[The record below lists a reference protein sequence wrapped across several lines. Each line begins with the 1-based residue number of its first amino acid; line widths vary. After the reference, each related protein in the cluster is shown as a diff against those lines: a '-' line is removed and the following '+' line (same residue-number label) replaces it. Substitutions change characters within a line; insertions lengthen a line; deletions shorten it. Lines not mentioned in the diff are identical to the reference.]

1 MKFDLKIGA
10 VTSPNELQLV
20 FREDFMKRI
29 LGVNYD
35 AFGDC
40 IEKKAKKVFSEF
52 GRDFKNE
59 FEIPRYDCLKAKDF
73 NEAMKFTKNWYPSFV
88 LQREIQNINAQT
100 RLDFEDR
107 G

>member
-35 AFGDC
+35 TFGDC
-40 IEKKAKKVFSEF
+40 IVRTQGGESFEAK
-52 GRDFKNE
+52 E
-59 FEIPRYDCLKAKDF
+59 FEKIVYLGFGQWKK
-73 NEAMKFTKNWYPSFV
+73 
-88 LQREIQNINAQT
+88 QRN
-100 RLDFEDR
+100 
-107 G
+107 

>member
-1 MKFDLKIGA
+1 MAMKFDLKIGA

-40 IEKKAKKVFSEF
+40 IVRTQGGESFEVEGNEKIVYLGFGQWKK
-52 GRDFKNE
+52 
-59 FEIPRYDCLKAKDF
+59 
-73 NEAMKFTKNWYPSFV
+73 
-88 LQREIQNINAQT
+88 QRN
-100 RLDFEDR
+100 
-107 G
+107 